1 MRNSKRWTKE
11 LPRIQWLFLVVWLI
25 TASAWSQDQ
34 KGSLLWKVTG
44 SNIKTTYLLGTIHL
58 TCDATLREK
67 TQKALANS
75 DQLVLEMDLDDPN
88 LAMGMMQA
96 MNMQGGKTLKLLMN
110 AADYLLVQ
118 QFIEQELGISLNMLP
133 SIKPIF
139 LQTMLFPKMLDCPTQ
154 SIETMLSQQVKKEG
168 KTLVGLETLEEQMAA
183 LEAISYEEQAT
194 QLVDLVKNKMV
205 NEKKEIQQMMELY
218 RAENLDGLDQLIQ
231 EGAAFKS
238 AEFDQKLL
246 VERNTRWMQKFKSM
260 LTEKSLFIGVG
271 AAHLAGPNGL
281 IALFRKSGFTVE
293 PVY

>member
-1 MRNSKRWTKE
+1 MKNSKKWIKG
-11 LPRIQWLFLVVWLI
+11 LAHSHWIFLLLCVI
-25 TASAWSQDQ
+25 GSSAWSQVQ
-34 KGSLLWKVTG
+34 QGSLLWKVTG
-44 SNIKTTYLLGTIHL
+44 PSIKTTYLLGTIHL
-58 TCDATLREK
+58 TCDATLKKK

-75 DQLVLEMDLDDPN
+75 DQLVLEMDFDDPS

-110 AADYLLVQ
+110 AADYILVQ

-168 KTLVGLETLEEQMAA
+168 KTLIGLETLEEQMAA

-205 NEKKEIQQMMELY
+205 NEKKEIQQMMDLY
-218 RAENLDGLDQLIQ
+218 RAENLDGLYQLIQ

-246 VERNTRWMQKFKSM
+246 IDRNNRWMQKFKSM
-260 LTEKSLFIGVG
+260 LAEKSLFIGVG